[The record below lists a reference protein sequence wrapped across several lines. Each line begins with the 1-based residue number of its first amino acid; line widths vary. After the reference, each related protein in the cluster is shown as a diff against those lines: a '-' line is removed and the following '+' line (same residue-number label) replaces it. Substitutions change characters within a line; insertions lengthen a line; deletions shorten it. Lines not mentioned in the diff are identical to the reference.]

1 MTKTNKDIDMTKT
14 NKDMDMTKTNKIH
27 NDSVCTWQTRCS
39 VCTWQPAYTHEHVRG
54 GTELL
59 RRGEGYKEEE
69 GETKRETLEAKRT
82 RNRLWPA
89 LFPFLPMRFL
99 YAFSR

>member
-1 MTKTNKDIDMTKT
+1 
-14 NKDMDMTKTNKIH
+14 MDMTKTNKIH

-59 RRGEGYKEEE
+59 RRGEGYERGGGGDEE
-69 GETKRETLEAKRT
+69 GDLGGKKDAQQIVARSLSIFAYAVFVCVFSLGCKKWLAKLLT
-82 RNRLWPA
+82 
-89 LFPFLPMRFL
+89 
-99 YAFSR
+99 